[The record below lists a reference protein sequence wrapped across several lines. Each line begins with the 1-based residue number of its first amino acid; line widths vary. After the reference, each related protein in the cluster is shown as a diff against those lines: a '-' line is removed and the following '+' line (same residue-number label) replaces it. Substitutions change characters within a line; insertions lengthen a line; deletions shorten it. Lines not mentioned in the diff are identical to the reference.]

1 MDMKRGRKIAPMRPF
16 KGFHNFLQAPFQNIT
31 HMNWMINLQQT
42 LKTRM
47 SIIHFLIPPVY
58 NTYFFKISS
67 TYVFLWFWR
76 FFYLMNYIMINW
88 KTESELIF
96 FSSPQNAKYKWDR
109 GFLRRDHISLFSIP
123 EEHFFQAIS
132 PIHNMNSMR
141 RRTVSKKRKNK

>member
-1 MDMKRGRKIAPMRPF
+1 
-16 KGFHNFLQAPFQNIT
+16 
-31 HMNWMINLQQT
+31 
-42 LKTRM
+42 
-47 SIIHFLIPPVY
+47 
-58 NTYFFKISS
+58 
-67 TYVFLWFWR
+67 
-76 FFYLMNYIMINW
+76 MNYIMINW

-141 RRTVSKKRKNK
+141 RRTVSKQKEKWYNFHHSKNFQKPVDFSLWGKQCGFPKLQYLRILADCEPHFAMQNATIFFQLPFFRNVLPPVEQRNVQFYGKGLACLP